1 MVLTAVRAPTM
12 ESLAEELNAANIPAN
27 IKGELSASL
36 NAAIA
41 SFDRG
46 NQTAGVNQLQ
56 AFQNKVLAQAGK
68 KIDQATANALIAAAQ
83 RIIDATGSQ

>member
-1 MVLTAVRAPTM
+1 M
-12 ESLAEELNAANIPAN
+12 NAANIPAN